1 MPTQAGV
8 TIYRNGECESGTRC
22 GGTPSPGVL
31 YSNTGFVVDPLNGT
45 SPLRIGTRDCG
56 SFFTGGLDEVAV
68 FDRRLTATEIS
79 DLHTQSQ

>member
-1 MPTQAGV
+1 MGAPGACSAALHIVVLGM
-8 TIYRNGECESGTRC
+8 NGC
-22 GGTPSPGVL
+22 
-31 YSNTGFVVDPLNGT
+31 

-79 DLHTQSQ
+79 ALHTQSQ